1 MDDKNCVNNSLEQTG
16 TVKLVIKL
24 SFVQTSKQVLKV
36 GHKLNLLMRSLAQG
50 LVMTKV
56 CIKKKNQKQDKV
68 NYAVSERDDRLY

>member
-1 MDDKNCVNNSLEQTG
+1 MGQPQLVQTG

-56 CIKKKNQKQDKV
+56 CIQKKNQKQDKV

>member
-1 MDDKNCVNNSLEQTG
+1 MGQPQLVQTG

-24 SFVQTSKQVLKV
+24 SLFRLVYKLK
-36 GHKLNLLMRSLAQG
+36 LLMRSLAQG

-56 CIKKKNQKQDKV
+56 CIQKKNQKQDKV